1 MNNVKALLAFLCIA
15 AVSAGAA
22 IQPLMIGQ
30 PIPETP
36 LRTMN
41 GEPFSLRAAAQEQQV
56 VLIYYRGGWCPYCN
70 VHLQQLQAIEPQL
83 RRLGYRII
91 AVSADK
97 PSRLQQSMAQNQLT
111 YTLLSDASMQTADA
125 FGIAYKVDQPTLQML
140 GSNGMDIEKASG
152 RKHHML
158 PVPSVFLIGTDG
170 IIDFV
175 YANPDYRVRLKPD
188 VLLAAAKAS
197 VESDAD

>member
-1 MNNVKALLAFLCIA
+1 MNSVKALLAFLWIA

-140 GSNGMDIEKASG
+140 GSNGMDIEEASG